1 MRSRD
6 VTILI
11 IPGLGDSGPGHWQS
25 RWQAKLPTA
34 RRVRQVSWD
43 RPERAS
49 WVGAVRGALVDD
61 AGRPVVALAHGLG
74 VIALAAAV
82 TDADPPALAGA
93 FLVAP
98 PSEAT
103 VREGQD
109 RRSIGPGFVPFPT
122 APLPCPS
129 VLVASRS
136 DPHSTYRDSEG
147 LALDWGSRLI
157 DAGEA
162 GCVNDQSG
170 HGPWPEGLM
179 AFAGFLSRL

>member
-6 VTILI
+6 VTILM

-34 RRVRQVSWD
+34 RRIEQVSWTK
-43 RPERAS
+43 PERGP
-49 WVGAVRGALVDD
+49 WVAAVRDAL
-61 AGRPVVALAHGLG
+61 AAETGKPVVAVAHSLG
-74 VIALAAAV
+74 VIALVAAV
-82 TDADPPALAGA
+82 TGGEAPPPIAGA

-98 PSEAT
+98 PSAET
-103 VREGQD
+103 VAAIAEID
-109 RRSIGPGFVPFPT
+109 PAFLPFLT

-129 VLVASRS
+129 VMVASRN
-136 DPHSTYRDSEG
+136 DPYGTYRASED
-147 LALDWGSRLI
+147 LALDWGSKLV

-162 GCVNDQSG
+162 GHVNDASG

-179 AFAGFLSRL
+179 AFAGFLNKL